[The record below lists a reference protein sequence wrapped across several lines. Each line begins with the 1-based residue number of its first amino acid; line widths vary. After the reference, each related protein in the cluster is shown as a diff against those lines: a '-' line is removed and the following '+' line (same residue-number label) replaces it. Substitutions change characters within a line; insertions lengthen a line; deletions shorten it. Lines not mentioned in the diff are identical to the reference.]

1 MQSTDQDVLDW
12 LLAFERRQMER
23 YPAVAA
29 LEQRRVVHGA
39 GERGC
44 ADDGIGRGAIAS
56 APPSLGAMVVNED
69 RTMAAITY
77 QLGGDQSLAER
88 DAMTDA
94 ILADA
99 NAPDGITVA
108 PAGIAVV
115 GNASVKALS
124 NNRDLMSFVAV
135 GAILLALLV
144 MFRSPVK
151 AIAPMLPVV
160 LALGASSM
168 FFYFAGIS
176 YSPLTSISG
185 PLIIAMGTEFNI
197 LLMSRYF
204 EERALGLGA
213 REAMSKA
220 SLRIGRAIAASGLT
234 VMGGF
239 AVLAVERLPAAREL
253 RDGDGGEHRRVAA
266 EHAGAA
272 AAAAGLGERNAGR
285 RGHRRRRVAVD
296 GLMPRNA
303 PVT

>member
-1 MQSTDQDVLDW
+1 
-12 LLAFERRQMER
+12 
-23 YPAVAA
+23 
-29 LEQRRVVHGA
+29 
-39 GERGC
+39 
-44 ADDGIGRGAIAS
+44 
-56 APPSLGAMVVNED
+56 
-69 RTMAAITY
+69 MAAITY

-135 GAILLALLV
+135 GAILVALLV
-144 MFRSPVK
+144 LFRSPVR

-239 AVLAVERLPAAREL
+239 AVLAVSDFPLLANFGTVTAVNIGVSLLSTLVLLPPLLVWASETQR
-253 RDGDGGEHRRVAA
+253 GEGVVVGSRS
-266 EHAGAA
+266 
-272 AAAAGLGERNAGR
+272 
-285 RGHRRRRVAVD
+285 
-296 GLMPRNA
+296 
-303 PVT
+303 TI